1 MDKPRSPLSRIHLI
15 ALAAVLLIA
24 LNSMWLNLFN
34 TLDNRLSDL
43 FVRQVAQKLSPDSD
57 IVIVDIDE
65 ASLAAMQDTAGSW
78 PWPRAVHGE
87 LLQGIARQQP
97 RAIVFDILFSEPDRY
112 RPESDQFFNEV
123 LHDLHNVYFPMALLE
138 GNQSLGV
145 TLAELA
151 KVIDIPH
158 APDADPQA
166 RAILLPPQAVAPESW
181 RAPADRHRVR
191 GGYQ

>member
-1 MDKPRSPLSRIHLI
+1 MV
-15 ALAAVLLIA
+15 ALLLIV
-24 LNSMWLNLFN
+24 LNSIWFDLFS

-43 FVRQVAQKLSPDSD
+43 VVRQVAQSLNPDPD

-123 LHDLHNVYFPMALLE
+123 LHDLSNVYFPMAQLE
-138 GNQSLGV
+138 GNQTLGV
-145 TLAELA
+145 PLAELA
-151 KVIDIPH
+151 K
-158 APDADPQA
+158 
-166 RAILLPPQAVAPESW
+166 S
-181 RAPADRHRVR
+181 
-191 GGYQ
+191 